1 MVKIA
6 EELERY
12 KKGEISAEDLWDK
25 LRWNTHQ
32 VKEVAVEEYRWQILY
47 NWVVQDEE
55 NRYWSFGRL
64 MDKGEMGEHEDFD
77 PSCIQEVEPYEKTI
91 IDYRPILKDVEVK
104 NG

>member
-6 EELERY
+6 EELEKY
-12 KKGEISAEDLWDK
+12 KNGEISAEDLWDK

-32 VKEVAVEEYRWQILY
+32 VKEVAVEEHRWQILY

-77 PSCIQEVEPYEKTI
+77 PSCVQEVEPYEKTV
-91 IDYRPILKDVEVK
+91 IDYKPILKDVEVK